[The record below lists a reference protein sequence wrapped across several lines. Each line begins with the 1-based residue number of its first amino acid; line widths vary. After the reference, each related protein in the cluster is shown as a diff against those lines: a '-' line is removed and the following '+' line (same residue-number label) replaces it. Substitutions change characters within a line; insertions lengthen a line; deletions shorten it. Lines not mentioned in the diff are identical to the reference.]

1 MKNSRYHLKLRF
13 VFYDVFGLDDED
25 LIEYGASSDS
35 WMNSDASIGITA
47 WWQLQHQY
55 AYAPL
60 VTRIIVDKTMR
71 FLPYERI
78 NKNNKTVQL
87 NNIRYNFRPC
97 HLYYLRRFGWFFNI
111 IFNNNVAAIFNFN
124 NTNNIHKTLQK

>member
-1 MKNSRYHLKLRF
+1 MLQSGSLHGGNYNINMLMLLWLL
-13 VFYDVFGLDDED
+13 VL
-25 LIEYGASSDS
+25 L
-35 WMNSDASIGITA
+35 SIR
-47 WWQLQHQY
+47 
-55 AYAPL
+55 P
-60 VTRIIVDKTMR
+60 MR

-78 NKNNKTVQL
+78 NKSKKTVQL
-87 NNIRYNFRPC
+87 NNIRYNFLPC